1 MHQMGWLLDRWNDDD
16 AAEISPGS
24 LRRRDGHWVAVVR
37 VKGTDPD
44 GGAAWRQLTHDT
56 GLAADESTRGRAEV
70 ACRRWRDAI
79 VVRATLVRAERIA
92 DAHTAEL
99 LRPRG
104 VSERLAMGFEA
115 YATHWLEVKRSVRG
129 VAPATLRGYAVNI
142 RLLVRHMP
150 RKPIAAITTEDIE
163 GTLAAIFDEGYSP
176 TTAKKCM
183 NVAVAVFRRAVLV
196 DGLQRS
202 PCEGVATPA
211 QAPPRQNA
219 LGEEGWL
226 RLLGELAAMRQTPAV
241 CAGRLA
247 LLMGVTR
254 EEICALTWGDWGL
267 AEETGELRIE
277 CAIAL
282 GETGYERR
290 KPKTRARVRTIPLTD
305 AAREA
310 GEERRR
316 EAEAEWK
323 EDGRGLPGPD
333 DYMVGHTDGTWLVPS
348 TLSTAWSTLSHANG
362 WKGEKGLALTLH
374 DLRHTFAT
382 RLVASGADV
391 KSTSRIMGHST
402 PSTTL
407 KVYVSEDDGAKRKA
421 MRGVERAL
429 GGKDDDASAEDD
441 AKLVGALARAIRSAM
456 ADE

>member
-1 MHQMGWLLDRWNDDD
+1 MGWLVDRWTDED
-16 AAEISPGS
+16 AAEISSGS
-24 LRRRDGHWVAVVR
+24 LRRRDGHWVALVR
-37 VKGTDPD
+37 VKGVGPD
-44 GGAAWRQLTHDT
+44 GQAAWRQLTHDT
-56 GLAADESTRGRAEV
+56 GLVAEEATRKKAEE

-79 VVRATLVRAERIA
+79 IVRATLVRAERMA
-92 DAHTAEL
+92 DEHTAEL

-104 VSERLAMGFEA
+104 VSERLTMGFDD
-115 YATHWLEVKRSVRG
+115 YAKHWLEVKKSVRG
-129 VAPATLRGYAVNI
+129 VAPATLRSYSVNI
-142 RLLVRHMP
+142 RLLARHMP
-150 RKPIAAITTEDIE
+150 DKPMAAITTEDIE
-163 GTLAAIFDEGYSP
+163 GVLAAIFDEGYST

-183 NVAVAVFRRAVLV
+183 NVAIAIFRRAVLV

-202 PCEGVATPA
+202 PCEGVATPT

-219 LGEEGWL
+219 LGEDGWR
-226 RLLGELAAMRQTPAV
+226 RLLDELSGMRQTPAV

-254 EEICALTWGDWGL
+254 EEICALTWRDWDL
-267 AEETGELRIE
+267 AEERGELRID

-282 GETGYERR
+282 GESGYERR
-290 KPKTRARVRTIPLTD
+290 GPKTSARVRSIPLTD
-305 AAREA
+305 AARDA
-310 GEERRR
+310 GEARRR

-323 EDGRGLPGPD
+323 AAGCGRPGPD
-333 DYMVGHTDGTWLVPS
+333 DYMVGHPGGTWLVPS

-382 RLVASGADV
+382 RLVAAGADV

-407 KVYVSEDDGAKRKA
+407 KVYVSEDEEAKRKA
-421 MRGVERAL
+421 MDGVERRLEGRNATEA
-429 GGKDDDASAEDD
+429 DQD

-456 ADE
+456 ENG